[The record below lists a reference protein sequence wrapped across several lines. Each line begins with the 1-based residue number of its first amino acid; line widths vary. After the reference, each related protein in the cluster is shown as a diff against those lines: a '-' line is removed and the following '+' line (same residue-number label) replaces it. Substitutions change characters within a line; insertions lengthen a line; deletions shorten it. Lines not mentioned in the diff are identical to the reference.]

1 MYVPTRLDVDGEPVD
16 ITIESVLVQRQ
27 EKENLKVLNEG
38 SLTVALDPEIT
49 EELLQEGLVRD
60 LIRAVQN
67 LRKERGFEVTDRI
80 TLAIDGSEEILAAV
94 RSFEDYLRG
103 ETLTDDLRFTV
114 DGDAQEISIGDFR
127 VAVDVQKNS

>member
-1 MYVPTRLDVDGEPVD
+1 M
-16 ITIESVLVQRQ
+16 
-27 EKENLKVLNEG
+27 
-38 SLTVALDPEIT
+38 ALDPEIT